1 MDFGRC
7 APVGKQIFNVDRLAV
22 DNIDEQSLSFQGQV
36 KDRPFHEN
44 GSRGFGRIRQQG
56 ELVRRQDEVI
66 ALGVKVFGFKL
77 SA

>member
-1 MDFGRC
+1 
-7 APVGKQIFNVDRLAV
+7 
-22 DNIDEQSLSFQGQV
+22 V

-66 ALGVKVFGFKL
+66 ARGVKVFGFKL